1 MLDWVGDVGGLLDG
15 LMFLGSFVV
24 APIAAFAMNV
34 ELSAVAFNLERQNI
48 FCHLCSKKRDRYQRV
63 VAHYDR

>member
-34 ELSAVAFNLERQNI
+34 ELSAVAFDIERKNI
-48 FCHLCSKKRDRYQRV
+48 FF
-63 VAHYDR
+63 